1 MQITIEEIKRN
12 LSIINDIYSNSDNT
26 EDNTIEI
33 DFNNETVEPEE
44 IKKIFSKIYDFHKKS
59 KKELIIKNN
68 SEKNYQEI
76 LDIFL
81 LKKLEDLKK

>member
-1 MQITIEEIKRN
+1 MQITIEQIKRN
-12 LSIINDIYSNSDNT
+12 LSIINDIYSNGDNT

-59 KKELIIKNN
+59 K
-68 SEKNYQEI
+68 I